1 MMQLNWLA
9 VLGAGIIPL
18 LTGFVWYHPKVLGNA
33 WMKSI
38 NMTEEDLKGANM
50 PLIFGLT
57 FLFGLFI
64 AGALL
69 PIVIHQMSY
78 YSILMNNKDMADPNS
93 AVSQATKTFMDVNG
107 SNFRT
112 FKHGT
117 FHGALTG
124 LFLALPVV
132 GVGALF
138 ERKGRNYILIHA
150 GYWILTL
157 ALMGGVICAF
167 A

>member
-1 MMQLNWLA
+1 MIQLNWLA
-9 VLGAGIIPL
+9 VIGAGVIPL
-18 LTGFVWYHPKVLGNA
+18 LTGYIYYNPKVFGNA

-64 AGALL
+64 AGTLL
-69 PIVIHQMSY
+69 PIVIHQMAY
-78 YSILMNNKDMADPNS
+78 YSILMDNKDMADPNS
-93 AVSQATKTFMDVNG
+93 AVSQATKAFMDVNG

-117 FHGALTG
+117 LHGALTG
-124 LFLALPVV
+124 LFIALPVV

>member
-1 MMQLNWLA
+1 MIQLNWLA
-9 VLGAGIIPL
+9 VIGAGVIPL
-18 LTGFVWYHPKVLGNA
+18 LTGYIYYNPKVFGNA

-69 PIVIHQMSY
+69 PIVIHQMAY
-78 YSILMNNKDMADPNS
+78 YSILMDNKDMADPNS
-93 AVSQATKTFMDVNG
+93 AVSQATKAFMDVNG

-112 FKHGT
+112 FKHGA